1 LVWLGGLYGCRAG
14 VLDPGVPK
22 EFQPFVRWFWFVAG
36 R

>member
-1 LVWLGGLYGCRAG
+1 LYGCRAG
-14 VLDPGVPK
+14 VLDPDPDVPK